1 MVKVY
6 IVLIIFKILDL
17 YKCNNILNKGCIRI
31 LTLIYYSIIFDL
43 VVYKFRLNMVKKK
56 IIYVC
61 NIFI

>member
-17 YKCNNILNKGCIRI
+17 YILNKGCIRI
-31 LTLIYYSIIFDL
+31 LRLIYYSIIFDL

-56 IIYVC
+56 
-61 NIFI
+61 

>member
-1 MVKVY
+1 MFKVY

-31 LTLIYYSIIFDL
+31 LRLIYYSIIFDL

-56 IIYVC
+56 I
-61 NIFI
+61 